1 MKLKGRLGPFLAAF
15 VAFCVVFLLLDVAVM
30 NMQGLNLIFEP

>member
-1 MKLKGRLGPFLAAF
+1 MEMKSRMVSFIVAF

-30 NMQGLNLIFEP
+30 NMQGLNLIF